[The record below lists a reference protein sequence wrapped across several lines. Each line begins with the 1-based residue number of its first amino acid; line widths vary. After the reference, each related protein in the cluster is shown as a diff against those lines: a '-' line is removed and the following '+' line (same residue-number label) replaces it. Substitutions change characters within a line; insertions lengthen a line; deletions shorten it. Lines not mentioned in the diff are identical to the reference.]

1 MREGIVRV
9 LLKDSHQGIT
19 MDKILRIVI
28 FARIHMKEIIVHGKP
43 RIHKREK
50 VTACTF
56 FCPGPGLFM
65 RKMKDVPEHDRPREK
80 IAKKV

>member
-19 MDKILRIVI
+19 MDKILRIAI
-28 FARIHMKEIIVHGKP
+28 FARIHMKEVIVHGKP

-56 FCPGPGLFM
+56 FCPGPGSYHE
-65 RKMKDVPEHDRPREK
+65 KDERCPR
-80 IAKKV
+80 A